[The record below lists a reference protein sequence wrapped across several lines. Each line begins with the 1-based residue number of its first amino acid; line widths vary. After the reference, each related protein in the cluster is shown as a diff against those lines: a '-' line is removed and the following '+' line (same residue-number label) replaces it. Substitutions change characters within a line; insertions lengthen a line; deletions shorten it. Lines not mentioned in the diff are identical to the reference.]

1 MANERIWYPIEDSLR
16 IGQYIIG
23 LLDSSIEHVE
33 LFRKAKERPSSMNDA
48 LVNRTKKLFTERK
61 EHIQLHE
68 EQIIKWKE
76 EAKSD
81 FEKSEVIRL
90 TQMIEEL
97 YKINQEVLDIADYIS
112 SRTIE
117 TILNMD
123 EFELAI
129 KVLTGELTL
138 PDKKKD

>member
-1 MANERIWYPIEDSLR
+1 
-16 IGQYIIG
+16 
-23 LLDSSIEHVE
+23 
-33 LFRKAKERPSSMNDA
+33 
-48 LVNRTKKLFTERK
+48 
-61 EHIQLHE
+61 
-68 EQIIKWKE
+68 
-76 EAKSD
+76 
-81 FEKSEVIRL
+81 
-90 TQMIEEL
+90 MIEEL